1 MYSLMSINTGVMFSN
16 LKSYAKS
23 FVAGAKHACSA
34 PLDSKSKVGLASA
47 GICATIGVVCGPIV
61 AAVIAGSV
69 MVGRGMAAGK

>member
-1 MYSLMSINTGVMFSN
+1 MFSN
-16 LKSYAKS
+16 LKSYAQS

-61 AAVIAGSV
+61 AAAVIAGSV
-69 MVGRGMAAGK
+69 MVGRGMEAGK